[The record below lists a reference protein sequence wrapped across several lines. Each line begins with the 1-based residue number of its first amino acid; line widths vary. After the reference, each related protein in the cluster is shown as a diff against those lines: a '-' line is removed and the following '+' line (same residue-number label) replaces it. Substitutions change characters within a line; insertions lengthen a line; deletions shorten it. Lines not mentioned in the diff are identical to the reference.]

1 MNLRT
6 VTENRQGSCT
16 VEAAMMLP
24 VLILCVCALALVI
37 NVIGI
42 CEKITFI
49 TSEQMLDIDLNAYKL
64 SNTVSLCKEIESRVL
79 KENLTN
85 FDIRRFKYLYDSGS
99 MTDLILIETGAE
111 FNVANPIG
119 IYGNIK
125 FSERLVTRGFTGT
138 TRDESPL
145 PEEEFK
151 EDKASCRVIVF
162 PKYGKRYNREN
173 CIYVKRQK
181 DNSCVLEMDRRE
193 AKRRGYTPC
202 EVCGGAADVR

>member
-49 TSEQMLDIDLNAYKL
+49 TSEQMLDTDLNAYKL
-64 SNTVSLCKEIESRVL
+64 SNTVSLCKEIERRVL

-99 MTDLILIETGAE
+99 MTDLILI
-111 FNVANPIG
+111 
-119 IYGNIK
+119 
-125 FSERLVTRGFTGT
+125 
-138 TRDESPL
+138 
-145 PEEEFK
+145 
-151 EDKASCRVIVF
+151 
-162 PKYGKRYNREN
+162 
-173 CIYVKRQK
+173 
-181 DNSCVLEMDRRE
+181 
-193 AKRRGYTPC
+193 
-202 EVCGGAADVR
+202 